1 MTTATT
7 TARTML
13 GRLRPRR
20 NPWRHPWFLEGF
32 TWLYL
37 IWSLVPVALAVL
49 FSFNNGRSQSVWQGF
64 SWRWYYADPVNSVL
78 HDPNLHAAVVQTIRL
93 SVYVTLITVPLGVA
107 FALGINRWRGLVA
120 ATSNFIMILSFV
132 IPELIF
138 GVAMFFVFTKLFTA
152 VGLGTLAEV
161 LALVTWNVS
170 WPALIVQARLVTLGR
185 QYEEAAADLGA
196 TPLQVTYRVL
206 WPLLS
211 PAIFASAVLV
221 FSGVIDDF
229 VLVDLLSSRQHPDVG
244 VHLRAVARRQRRSRA
259 ERARHDHAGHVV
271 RHRDRRLPRLPLPD
285 PRRTGQRD
293 RRPHHDRRRRLTVPA
308 GFSHYYPERPGL
320 SRTARAR
327 APPWPYPPTEGDAV
341 LEDLQVDDSD
351 MPAIGLVPPG
361 VSWEQVRDHIKIA
374 HHPLLTRPDGG
385 DQYAGAYWTGTDM
398 VVVED
403 LGPDQDQAIDEF
415 RASLQ
420 EHGEV

>member
-1 MTTATT
+1 MTTA
-7 TARTML
+7 ARTPAAAGQAAGVAPARTGM

-37 IWSLVPVALAVL
+37 VWSLVPVAIAVL

-64 SWRWYYADPVNSVL
+64 SWRWYFADPVNSVL

-107 FALGINRWRGLVA
+107 FALGINRWRGKTA
-120 ATSNFIMILSFV
+120 SSANFLMILSFV

-138 GVAMFFVFTKLFTA
+138 GVAMFFVFTKLFTG

-196 TPLQVTYRVL
+196 APWQVAYRVL

-229 VLVDLLSSRQHPDVG
+229 VLVDLLSSNSGNTPMSVYIYSQ
-244 VHLRAVARRQRRSRA
+244 QR
-259 ERARHDHAGHVV
+259 G
-271 RHRDRRLPRLPLPD
+271 
-285 PRRTGQRD
+285 GNGG
-293 RRPHHDRRRRLTVPA
+293 PA
-308 GFSHYYPERPGL
+308 LNALGTIMLAMSF
-320 SRTARAR
+320 
-327 APPWPYPPTEGDAV
+327 V
-341 LEDLQVDDSD
+341 L
-351 MPAIGLVPPG
+351 AIIGYLG
-361 VSWEQVRDHIKIA
+361 YRF
-374 HHPLLTRPDGG
+374 LTRGERGSRLDALTTI
-385 DQYAGAYWTGTDM
+385 AGSEG
-398 VVVED
+398 
-403 LGPDQDQAIDEF
+403 
-415 RASLQ
+415 
-420 EHGEV
+420 